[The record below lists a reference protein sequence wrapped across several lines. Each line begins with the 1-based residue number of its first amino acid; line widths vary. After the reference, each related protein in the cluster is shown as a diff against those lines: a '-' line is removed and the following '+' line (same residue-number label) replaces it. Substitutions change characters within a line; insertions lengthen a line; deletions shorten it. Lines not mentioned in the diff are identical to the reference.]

1 MSLTIQ
7 QILQDAKR
15 LSTRLKEHDT
25 TADALLTQAHYVY
38 KQIDAMKQY
47 EDEVK
52 CISEAG
58 RQRPAAE
65 LVAGIQQEN
74 WRLLELKTENKKL
87 REALEDHQGALE
99 MIMTK
104 YREHVAALLPKE
116 RPDPVESFNCDK
128 YTKLLQEKSEKI
140 CEMAA
145 VMNRA
150 IQMDDS
156 LHKEEMISKL
166 TVENK
171 GLRELLE
178 ISCKNGSLRQSLL
191 GPETDDKSVQTEQA
205 ESQADPS

>member
-1 MSLTIQ
+1 MSLTVQ

-15 LSTRLKEHDT
+15 LTSRLKVHES

-52 CISEAG
+52 SMSEAG

-65 LVAGIQQEN
+65 LVSGIQQEN
-74 WRLLELKTENKKL
+74 WRLLELKAENRQL
-87 REALEDHQGALE
+87 REALEDSQGALE

-104 YREHVAALLPKE
+104 YREHINALITKG
-116 RPDPVESFNCDK
+116 RPDPIEAFNRDDSAK
-128 YTKLLQEKSEKI
+128 IIQEKTEKI

-145 VMNRA
+145 VMSRA

-156 LHKEEMISKL
+156 LHNEEMISKL

-171 GLRELLE
+171 ALRELLE
-178 ISCKNGSLRQSLL
+178 ISCQNGSLRKSLL
-191 GPETDDKSVQTEQA
+191 SPETDDKGVQTEASELQ
-205 ESQADPS
+205 SGPS